1 MDKPQSQN
9 RPLILDIVPSGELKE
24 LALKCENKKIYQ
36 NLDTKEIY
44 AQAILD
50 YISGMTDRFAIA
62 LFNEQLQY

>member
-1 MDKPQSQN
+1 LDKPQSQN